1 MPEVSAKSQKTIS
14 DELAYANSWEH
25 LSDELK
31 RLDSLLRL
39 QMLKQRNRHQENPLE
54 QFKGLVMSEQEI
66 AGLLSD
72 DPNPL
77 DDENHLKTDV
87 LEDRRIIE
95 SLNQL
100 ESKINE
106 RRAASLKEGIYL
118 SLQYLSQLFHI
129 SPFEELCLIICLAP
143 ELDRK
148 YEKIY
153 AFLQDDVTRKKPSVD
168 LVQSLL
174 CNTVQE
180 KLESRLAFDPQ
191 GPLLKYRLLQLTES
205 SPDGPAPLLSRL
217 LKLDDRIGNFL
228 LGFGQIDARF
238 ESIARLVAPQA
249 EPDHIMVADDV
260 QRRIRRFVHSH
271 LGEMRSL
278 RQTVVFYFH
287 GPYGSGKRLLAEV
300 ISHDRGLPLLIGDVE
315 RMIGGQLPFE
325 EMVWL
330 LGREAVLQQSVLCLE
345 NFDCLLTDDD
355 KYQSHLKSLL
365 EAIQCFSRLTFL
377 LGSRP
382 WKPKGLLNEHIF
394 IDLEFPIPDDRARKR
409 LWEGYLKGHYQLA
422 DDVDLRA
429 LANQFRFTPGQI
441 RDALNAAENLA
452 CWRSPVSS
460 SDEAPGDERITM
472 ADLYSACRA
481 QSNQKLSTLAR
492 NIDPKYAWND
502 IVLPSDQMNQL
513 REICDQAKYRHIV
526 YGEWGFDRKLSL
538 GKGLNVL
545 FSGPSGTGKTMAAE
559 IISNELGLDLYKI
572 DLSQV
577 VSKYIGETEKNLD
590 KIFTEARTSNAI
602 LFFDEADALFGK
614 RSEVKDA
621 HDRYANIEIGYLLQK
636 MEEYDGIAI
645 LATNLRQNMDEAF
658 VRRIQVIVEFPFP
671 DEEYRQRIWKVV
683 FPSEAPLDDDIDF
696 GVLAREVK
704 LPGGNIKNI
713 AVTAAFYA
721 VEDGGIIR
729 MTHLVRAVRR
739 EYQKMGR
746 IWNETEGKTR
756 GKLVS

>member
-1 MPEVSAKSQKTIS
+1 MPEVSAKSQRTIS
-14 DELAYANSWEH
+14 DELVYANSWEH
-25 LSDELK
+25 LLDELK
-31 RLDSLLRL
+31 RLDLLIHL
-39 QMLKQRNRHQENPLE
+39 QVLKLRNRQSANPLE
-54 QFKGLVMSEQEI
+54 QFKGLVMSEEEI
-66 AGLLSD
+66 AGLLTDTADS
-72 DPNPL
+72 L
-77 DDENHLKTDV
+77 GDENTLSTVV
-87 LEDRRIIE
+87 LESRKLNE
-95 SLNQL
+95 SLKKL
-100 ESKINE
+100 ESGIRE
-106 RRAASLKEGIYL
+106 RREASLKEGVYL
-118 SLQYLSQLFHI
+118 SLPCLSQLFHLNA
-129 SPFEELCLIICLAP
+129 FEEQCLVIGLAP

-148 YEKIY
+148 YERLY
-153 AFLQDDVTRKKPSVD
+153 AYLHDDVTRKKPSVD
-168 LVQSLL
+168 LVQTLL

-205 SPDGPAPLLSRL
+205 SPDGPAPLPSRL

-238 ESIARLVAPQA
+238 ESIARLVAPQT

-260 QRRIRRFVHSH
+260 QRRIRRLVHSH
-271 LGEMRSL
+271 LGEMRSA

-287 GPYGSGKRLLAEV
+287 GPYGSGKRLLAKV
-300 ISHDRGLPLLIGDVE
+300 ICHDRGLPLLIGDVE

-355 KYQSHLKSLL
+355 KYQSQLKFLL

-382 WKPKGLLNEHIF
+382 WKPKGLLNERIF
-394 IDLEFPIPDDRARKR
+394 IDLEFPIPDDRARKH
-409 LWEGYLKGHYQLA
+409 LWEGYLKGYYQLA

-441 RDALNAAENLA
+441 RDALKAAENLA
-452 CWRSPVSS
+452 WWRSPVSS
-460 SDEAPGDERITM
+460 SDKAPDDERITM

-492 NIDPKYAWND
+492 NIDLKYAWND

-513 REICDQAKYRHIV
+513 REICNQAKYRHIV
-526 YGEWGFDRKLSL
+526 YGEWGFGRKLSL
-538 GKGLNVL
+538 GKGLNAL
-545 FSGPSGTGKTMAAE
+545 FSGPSGTGKTMAADV
-559 IISNELGLDLYKI
+559 IANELRLDLYKI

-590 KIFTEARTSNAI
+590 RIFTEAQTSNAI

-658 VRRIQVIVEFPFP
+658 VRRMHVIVEFPFP
-671 DEEYRQRIWKVV
+671 DEEYRRRIWEVV
-683 FPSEAPLDDDIDF
+683 FPCEAPLGNDIDF

-721 VEDGGIIR
+721 AHDGGVIQ
-729 MTHLVRAVRR
+729 MMHLLRAVRQ
-739 EYQKMGR
+739 EYRKLGR
-746 IWNETEGKTR
+746 IKWNEAQW
-756 GKLVS
+756 SA